1 MDKYIFSKTEHMLIG
16 SRHNI
21 NKLTDSSKISVDGK
35 RLNRVTVSE
44 SLCVYIEQFR
54 SGDFHSE
61 NFTKSLVST
70 HVYLQPVY

>member
-1 MDKYIFSKTEHMLIG
+1 MDKYILSKTEHMLIG

-21 NKLTDSSKISVDGK
+21 NNLTDSSKISVDRK

-54 SGDFHSE
+54 SGDFHIK
-61 NFTKSLVST
+61 NFTKSLDST
-70 HVYLQPVY
+70 HVYLQLVY